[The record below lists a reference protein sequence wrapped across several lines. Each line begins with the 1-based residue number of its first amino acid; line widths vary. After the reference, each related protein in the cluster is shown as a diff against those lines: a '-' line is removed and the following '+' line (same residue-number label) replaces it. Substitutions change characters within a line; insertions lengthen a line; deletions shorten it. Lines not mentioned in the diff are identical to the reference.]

1 MNAISGASAATAAP
15 AAAQPAPPDPALDDR
30 AVVFRGDG
38 EPKTPAGM
46 ISRLAELDAQSAL
59 DPDNYS
65 LGGSVEALERHFA
78 GMLGAEAA
86 IFMPTGT
93 LANHLAIRRHCGTS
107 PRAIV
112 QEQSH
117 LYHDS
122 GDTVTRL
129 SSINLVP
136 LAPGRPHFTAEEL
149 DDTLDASVSGR
160 VINEV
165 GAVMIE
171 SPVRRQSGK
180 VVPIDVMR
188 QITDLCRERG
198 IPTHLDGARL
208 FMMSAATG
216 IPAADYAALFDTT
229 YVSLYKYFGAPFGA
243 ILCGSAE
250 FVDGLYHERR
260 LFGGGLPA
268 SYFAAALALE
278 GAKGFEERLGAAMDK
293 AGLLFERL
301 NSLPGIHVGRYEN
314 GSNIFPVDF
323 DDGVDAHLAAEK
335 LAERSVFIHP
345 REGSQD
351 DFALTV
357 NTTILRQTNDEIVDA
372 FSAALH

>member
-1 MNAISGASAATAAP
+1 MNAISAATATP

-46 ISRLAELDAQSAL
+46 ISRLAELEARSAL
-59 DPDNYS
+59 SPDNYS

-78 GMLGAEAA
+78 ETLGTEAA

-93 LANHLAIRRHCGTS
+93 LANHLAIRRHCGTR

-129 SSINLVP
+129 SAINLVP

-149 DDTLDASVSGR
+149 EDTLDASTSGR

-250 FVDGLYHERR
+250 FVEGLYHERR

-278 GAKGFEERLGAAMDK
+278 GAKGFEERLAAAMDK
-293 AGLLFERL
+293 AGLLFDRL
-301 NSLPGIHVGRYEN
+301 NSLPGISVGRYEN

-323 DDGVDAHLAAEK
+323 DDGVDAHLVAEK
-335 LAERSVFIHP
+335 LAERGVFIHP

-351 DFALTV
+351 SFALTV
-357 NTTILRQTNDEIVDA
+357 NTTILRQTNDDIVDA
-372 FSAALH
+372 FSAALQ